1 MAYVK
6 GTVASGCYC
15 RFLPESRR
23 RYRGHRRRDCRIIV
37 VVIVVIIV
45 VLSIVIIDIFVVT
58 VDIVVVTVDIV
69 IGSLPPHLTYR
80 HIHLASIP
88 AERNGR
94 TDPFPPLEDK

>member
-6 GTVASGCYC
+6 GTVASGCYSC
-15 RFLPESRR
+15 FLPESRR

-45 VLSIVIIDIFVVT
+45 VLSIVT